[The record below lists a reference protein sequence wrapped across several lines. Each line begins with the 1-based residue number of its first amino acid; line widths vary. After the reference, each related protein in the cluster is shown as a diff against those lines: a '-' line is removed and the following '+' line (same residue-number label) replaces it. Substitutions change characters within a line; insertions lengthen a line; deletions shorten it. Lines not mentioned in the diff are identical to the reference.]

1 MANRTAH
8 AQFPIAFRGRAAYHG
23 PQGYLVSDR
32 GNSHRKIVFA
42 ERIEP
47 AAEAVE
53 NLEAVRLVNRIQCGD
68 AGGFTDLYRTYFD
81 RVYAYMRVVMKD
93 RHEAED
99 ATQQVFMKLLEAL
112 PEYEPRRPFAAW
124 LFTIAR
130 NRAVDQLRK
139 SNRLDV
145 TEPGEMDRRREDE
158 APEHAELNALNWI
171 SDSDL
176 LVFIERL
183 PIAQRQALLL
193 RFMLGL
199 DAGQIAVM
207 LERTPDDV
215 RKLQHRALRFLEA
228 RLSAIG
234 REPQG
239 GRRVRMGRWRKQ
251 ATVLRR
257 RRYALM
263 R

>member
-1 MANRTAH
+1 L
-8 AQFPIAFRGRAAYHG
+8 PIAFRGRAAYHG

-32 GNSHRKIVFA
+32 GKNGNGIVFV

-47 AAEAVE
+47 TAETAE
-53 NLEAVRLVNRIQCGD
+53 NLEAARLVNRIQCGD
-68 AGGFTDLYRTYFD
+68 TAGFSDLYRSYFD
-81 RVYAYMRVVMKD
+81 RVYAYMRVVLKD

-99 ATQQVFMKLLEAL
+99 ATQQVFMKLLEAI
-112 PEYEPRRPFAAW
+112 PDYEPRRPFAAW

-145 TEPGEMDRRREDE
+145 TEPGEIDRRREDE

-171 SDSDL
+171 SDNDL

-199 DAGQIAVM
+199 EASQIADM
-207 LERTPDDV
+207 LDRTPDDV

-228 RLSAIG
+228 RLAAIG
-234 REPQG
+234 REPRE

-263 R
+263 G

>member
-1 MANRTAH
+1 M
-8 AQFPIAFRGRAAYHG
+8 
-23 PQGYLVSDR
+23 
-32 GNSHRKIVFA
+32 FA

-47 AAEAVE
+47 PAETVE
-53 NLEAVRLVNRIQCGD
+53 NLEATRLVNRIQAGD
-68 AGGFTDLYRTYFD
+68 TGGFSDLYRTYFD
-81 RVYAYMRVVMKD
+81 RVYAYMRVVLKD

-99 ATQQVFMKLLEAL
+99 ATQQIFMKLLEAI

-130 NRAVDQLRK
+130 NRAVDLLRK
-139 SNRLDV
+139 SSRTDV
-145 TEPGEMDRRREDE
+145 TEPGEMDRRRE
-158 APEHAELNALNWI
+158 AEGHDHTELAALNWI
-171 SDSDL
+171 SDNDL

-199 DAGQIAVM
+199 DAAQIADM

-215 RKLQHRALRFLEA
+215 RKLQHRGLRFLET
-228 RLSAIG
+228 RLAAIG
-234 REPQG
+234 REPRE